1 MLVHFLPI
9 LALAAAASDAMVTS
23 SKAKVTSAGVDAA
36 GRQQEVEPAC
46 PIVISGG
53 ERVFPPVAEAVRAG
67 GREMWLRPLHD
78 ELQLTYVHGL
88 FDPDELHRLV
98 ALADARRGWVR
109 SPLKKQQSGEELSGE
124 LRNSSSCPLLW
135 PPLYESSE
143 RRAALAA
150 HERGAEMLEEL
161 ELASRLASR
170 VAAFFEATGMPL
182 SARHI
187 EPLQLVRYAPTER
200 FVAHHDYHEIDPR
213 TGALGG
219 STVQGEQRTFTV
231 LLLGATLPHEAGG
244 ETNFPELDLSIWPRL
259 GTALSERVIVST
271 SCPHSTGCASTTGR
285 RGASGLEASCEA
297 GGGAEA
303 RFRARFWRLARRR
316 ASASTTGI
324 RWTHVEM

>member
-88 FDPDELHRLV
+88 FDPDELHRFV

-259 GTALSERVIVST
+259 GDALVWANVDAEGQPNPRSLHEGRPPAEGYGKVVANCWVTDRALFQFEGRGMEGAVRT
-271 SCPHSTGCASTTGR
+271 S
-285 RGASGLEASCEA
+285 
-297 GGGAEA
+297 
-303 RFRARFWRLARRR
+303 
-316 ASASTTGI
+316 
-324 RWTHVEM
+324 